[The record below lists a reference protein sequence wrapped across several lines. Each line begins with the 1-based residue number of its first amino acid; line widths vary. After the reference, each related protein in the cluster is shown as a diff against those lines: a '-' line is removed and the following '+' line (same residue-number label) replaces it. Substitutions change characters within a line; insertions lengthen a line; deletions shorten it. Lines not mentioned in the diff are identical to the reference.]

1 MNPLTA
7 PTVST
12 VSTPSTAL
20 RPLLRLTALAA
31 ATVLAACGGG
41 GGGGSTPAPAPAPAP
56 ALPPADLSVAA
67 ALVATGYPDLM
78 GNQRPQ
84 AIVGDT
90 TVQVR
95 FTAGNAGPT
104 AVTGALFRL
113 DAVAGFTP
121 SAIACANAT
130 GGATCPVNL
139 TPQGVAGGVLVD
151 LPSGAGMAFTVT
163 GTVSQTGSIAPR
175 ATVVAPGSV
184 TDSNTANNGAQMAI
198 TVNPIAPSTLVTSV
212 PAPTYAAGS
221 QQLAAFNYLNGIR
234 GRCGFGL
241 LKQDT
246 RLDQAADDHAN
257 YLALNF
263 AAIGADPHSQSIA
276 LPGFTGNTTTDRA
289 RVRGYPLGTAG
300 QSAAGSVGEGVSR
313 ALGMLSIAQALPL
326 LTQSTYHA
334 LGTLSDVLDI
344 GLGGRFLSG
353 NSAVVAKYGIQSQA
367 QPQRLAGDAVAL
379 YPCDGETDT
388 LRVHPAESP
397 DPMPGFAFGS
407 YGAPLIAKVRDDQ
420 SLTIDSWTIA
430 PVGGATLPATLRA
443 KGFDP
448 NNSMPLNFAALIPNT
463 VLAANTTYNVVLRGK
478 TSGIPFERRYSFTT
492 GAN

>member
-1 MNPLTA
+1 
-7 PTVST
+7 
-12 VSTPSTAL
+12 
-20 RPLLRLTALAA
+20 
-31 ATVLAACGGG
+31 
-41 GGGGSTPAPAPAPAP
+41 
-56 ALPPADLSVAA
+56 VAA

-130 GGATCPVNL
+130 GGASCPANL
-139 TPQGVAGGVLVD
+139 TLQGAAGGVPLD

-163 GTVSQTGSIAPR
+163 GTVNQTGSIAPR
-175 ATVVAPGSV
+175 ATMVVPSTVSDA
-184 TDSNTANNGAQMAI
+184 NTANNGAQLAI

-263 AAIGADPHSQSIA
+263 STTGLTHTQVSG
-276 LPGFTGNTTTDRA
+276 LPGFTGVTAGDRA
-289 RVRGYPLGTAG
+289 QQRGYPLGIPN
-300 QSAAGSVGEGVSR
+300 QLNPGSVGEGV
-313 ALGMLSIAQALPL
+313 AGGLGAPL
-326 LTQSTYHA
+326 GTAVGTSQLTQSTYHA
-334 LGTLSDVLDI
+334 LGALSDVLDI
-344 GLGGRFLSG
+344 GFGAKQIATT
-353 NSAVVAKYGIQSQA
+353 SAVVLKYGIQNQA
-367 QPQRLAGDAVAL
+367 QAQRLAGDAVAL
-379 YPCDGETDT
+379 YPCDGESNT

-397 DPMPGFAFGS
+397 DPMPGFAFRS
-407 YGAPLIAKVRDDQ
+407 YGAPLLAKVRDDQ
-420 SLTIDSWTIA
+420 LLTIDSWTITSA
-430 PVGGATLPATLRA
+430 GGVPLPATIRA
-443 KGFDP
+443 FRRDP
-448 NNSMPLNFAALIPNT
+448 NNGMPLHFAALIPNT
-463 VLAANTTYNVVLRGK
+463 VLAPNTTYNVVLRGK
-478 TSGIPFERRYSFTT
+478 NSGIPFERLYSFTT
-492 GAN
+492 GAD

>member
-1 MNPLTA
+1 MKARTGKLA
-7 PTVST
+7 P
-12 VSTPSTAL
+12 
-20 RPLLRLTALAA
+20 LAA
-31 ATVLAACGGG
+31 TLFLASCGGG
-41 GGGGSTPAPAPAPAP
+41 GGGGGSAPPAPSPAP

-130 GGATCPVNL
+130 GGATCPGNL

-184 TDSNTANNGAQMAI
+184 TDSNTANNGAQLAI

-263 AAIGADPHSQSIA
+263 STTGLTHTQVSG
-276 LPGFTGNTTTDRA
+276 LPGFTGVTAGDRA
-289 RVRGYPLGTAG
+289 QQRGYPLGIPN
-300 QSAAGSVGEGVSR
+300 QLNPGSVGEGV
-313 ALGMLSIAQALPL
+313 AGGLGAPL
-326 LTQSTYHA
+326 GTAVATSQLTQSTYHA
-334 LGTLSDVLDI
+334 LGALSDVLDI
-344 GLGGRFLSG
+344 GFGAKQIAIT
-353 NSAVVAKYGIQSQA
+353 SAVVLKYGVQNQA
-367 QPQRLAGDAVAL
+367 QPQRIAGDSVSL
-379 YPCDGETDT
+379 YPCDGETNT
-388 LRVHPAESP
+388 LRVHGAESP
-397 DPMPGFAFGS
+397 NPMPGFTLGS

-478 TSGIPFERRYSFTT
+478 NSGIPFERLYSFTT

>member
-1 MNPLTA
+1 MKARTGKLA
-7 PTVST
+7 P
-12 VSTPSTAL
+12 
-20 RPLLRLTALAA
+20 LAA
-31 ATVLAACGGG
+31 TLFLASCGGG
-41 GGGGSTPAPAPAPAP
+41 GGGGGSAPPAPSPAP

-130 GGATCPVNL
+130 GGATCPGNL

-184 TDSNTANNGAQMAI
+184 TDSNTANNGAQLAI

-246 RLDQAADDHAN
+246 RLDQAADDHSN
-257 YLALNF
+257 YLAVNF
-263 AAIGADPHSQSIA
+263 AQLGAIGHTQVPG
-276 LPGFTGNTTTDRA
+276 LPGFTGVTVIDRTTA
-289 RVRGYPLGTAG
+289 RGYQGPTSEGVIFGAPTLSLQHFVAALLQTAYHS
-300 QSAAGSVGEGVSR
+300 SAA
-313 ALGMLSIAQALPL
+313 
-326 LTQSTYHA
+326 
-334 LGTLSDVLDI
+334 
-344 GLGGRFLSG
+344 LGGLLDVGFGQRTIGASFV
-353 NSAVVAKYGIQSQA
+353 AVVYG
-367 QPQRLAGDAVAL
+367 QPQSGSSQQIAGDVIAL
-379 YPCDGETDT
+379 APCDGESNW
-388 LRVHPAESP
+388 LRVHAPESP
-397 DPMPGFAFGS
+397 NPMPGVPLGS
-407 YGAPLIAKVRDDQ
+407 YGAPLIAQVRDGQLLAVDEWT
-420 SLTIDSWTIA
+420 LTG
-430 PVGGATLPATLRA
+430 PGGVAVSTTLRRF
-443 KGFDP
+443 GSDP
-448 NNSMPLNFAALIPNT
+448 NNGVGISRAVLIPNT

-478 TSGIPFERRYSFTT
+478 NSGIPFERRYSFTT

>member
-1 MNPLTA
+1 MKARTGKLA
-7 PTVST
+7 P
-12 VSTPSTAL
+12 
-20 RPLLRLTALAA
+20 LAA
-31 ATVLAACGGG
+31 TLFLASCGGG
-41 GGGGSTPAPAPAPAP
+41 GGGGGSAPPAPSPAP

-67 ALVATGYPDLM
+67 ALMATGYPDLM

-130 GGATCPVNL
+130 GGATCPGNL

-184 TDSNTANNGAQMAI
+184 TDSNTANNGAQLAI

-257 YLALNF
+257 YMAVNF
-263 AAIGADPHSQSIA
+263 AQLQAISHTQTSG
-276 LPGFTGNTTTDRA
+276 LPGFTGVFPGDRA
-289 RVRGYPLGTAG
+289 SHRGY
-300 QSAAGSVGEGVSR
+300 QGSVGEGILFGAPSVTLQF
-313 ALGMLSIAQALPL
+313 ATANLV
-326 LTQSTYHA
+326 QSTYHA
-334 LGTLSDVLDI
+334 TAALTPATDLGFGVRVQGAAFFAVKF
-344 GLGGRFLSG
+344 GLLQGTQL
-353 NSAVVAKYGIQSQA
+353 
-367 QPQRLAGDAVAL
+367 QRLAGDAVAL
-379 YPCDGETDT
+379 APCDGESGW
-388 LRVHPAESP
+388 LRVHGPESP
-397 DPMPGFAFGS
+397 NPMPGVQVGT
-407 YGAPLIAKVRDDQ
+407 YGAPLVVAVRDDQ
-420 SLTIDSWTIA
+420 KLAVDQWTVTPSGGSPIA
-430 PVGGATLPATLRA
+430 TTLRMQ
-443 KGFDP
+443 GQDP
-448 NNSMPLNFAALIPNT
+448 NGGVPPHMAVLIPNA

>member
-12 VSTPSTAL
+12 VSTPSAAL

-67 ALVATGYPDLM
+67 ALMATGYPDLM

-130 GGATCPVNL
+130 GGATCPGNL

-184 TDSNTANNGAQMAI
+184 TDSNTANNGAQLAI

-246 RLDQAADDHAN
+246 RLDQAADDHSN
-257 YLALNF
+257 YMALHQVLTHTQTQ
-263 AAIGADPHSQSIA
+263 GM
-276 LPGFTGNTTTDRA
+276 PGFTGVTVLDR
-289 RVRGYPLGTAG
+289 GTFRNYG
-300 QSAAGSVGEGVSR
+300 GFIGEGVVRGGASMTLTD
-313 ALGMLSIAQALPL
+313 ALAVLAQAA
-326 LTQSTYHA
+326 YHSA
-334 LGTLSDVLDI
+334 TAFAPVTDI
-344 GLGGRFLSG
+344 GFGQRTQGASFVTV
-353 NSAVVAKYGIQSQA
+353 NYGQDRSSILQQM
-367 QPQRLAGDAVAL
+367 AGDAVAL
-379 YPCDGETDT
+379 APCNGETGW
-388 LRVHPAESP
+388 LRVHAPESP
-397 DPMPGFAFGS
+397 NPMPGVPLGTYGAALTAQVRDGQYISVDSWTLTDPNGAMVPATQRAFGS
-407 YGAPLIAKVRDDQ
+407 
-420 SLTIDSWTIA
+420 
-430 PVGGATLPATLRA
+430 
-443 KGFDP
+443 DP
-448 NNSMPLNFAALIPNT
+448 NNGVAINRAVLIPNT
-463 VLAANTTYNVVLRGK
+463 VLAPNTTYNVVLRGK
-478 TSGIPFERRYSFTT
+478 NSGIPFERRYSFTT